1 MTSHSFR
8 DILGMVGGVVLP
20 LWNIPLI
27 VTIRRRRSSRDISL
41 AWAVGVWVCLMVMV
55 PSGLSSTDAVYRVF
69 TVANALLFSVVL
81 VEVLRFRRTQS

>member
-1 MTSHSFR
+1 MSPHSFQS
-8 DILGMVGGVVLP
+8 ILGMFGGVALP

-41 AWAVGVWVCLMVMV
+41 AWAIGVWVCLVVMV

-69 TVANALLFSVVL
+69 TLANALLFTVVL
-81 VEVLRFRRTQS
+81 VEVLRFRRT